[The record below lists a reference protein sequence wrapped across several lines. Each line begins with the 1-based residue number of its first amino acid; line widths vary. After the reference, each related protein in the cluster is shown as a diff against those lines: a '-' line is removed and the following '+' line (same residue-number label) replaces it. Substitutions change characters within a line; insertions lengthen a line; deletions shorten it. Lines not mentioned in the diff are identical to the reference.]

1 MQLRRHRRWL
11 RHQLRGVGGCE
22 AMRGRGRYNG
32 HLRWR
37 AHACTGCRW
46 VKLKH
51 RRICTRAHLLL
62 SQLPVHRFGGP
73 PGNAHL
79 CSNLLPHLVL
89 ESNTRVSIDFF
100 GVYCAETRRVRV
112 RECAG
117 VHLKPK
123 MWAQNEGT
131 DDQNE
136 AVWAFRVV
144 EWYIPCVE
152 SCEFVFL
159 LFVPNG
165 SLLEVVLIP

>member
-1 MQLRRHRRWL
+1 MPISVATFCHIWSL
-11 RHQLRGVGGCE
+11 
-22 AMRGRGRYNG
+22 
-32 HLRWR
+32 
-37 AHACTGCRW
+37 
-46 VKLKH
+46 
-51 RRICTRAHLLL
+51 
-62 SQLPVHRFGGP
+62 
-73 PGNAHL
+73 
-79 CSNLLPHLVL
+79 NLTQESVL
-89 ESNTRVSIDFF
+89 IFF